1 MAISRKRKIIIGVSI
16 GLLLVVILA
25 ISLTAG
31 NREAPEVTVAEVK
44 QVGELQSKV
53 TASGEVRPVKFYNL
67 TAEVSGRITNIY
79 VKEGDAVTQNQ
90 PLIKVDPTQFAE
102 QVAGAAANVN
112 AAGADANASQAAV
125 DTAQNNVYTAQAS
138 LNSAQADLERSKAD
152 LSLAEANRKR
162 NEQLLESG
170 VVSKQVYDQADTTYQ
185 TALASF
191 NGAKARVEQL
201 KTQVEDA
208 RLRVKQAQ
216 ANAKSSVARVEQV
229 RSGLRSNQDLLTK
242 TTRFSPINGVV
253 SSLPVKEGEYALAN
267 FSSTALMVIA
277 DMSVVNVEVK
287 VDETDIANV
296 KVGQPAKVKVD
307 ALGDMEI
314 DGEVTEVGSSAITR
328 SGQTIAQTTGSQ
340 EAKDFK
346 VVVKLLP
353 DDETRNR
360 LRPGM
365 SATSVVTTDRREN
378 AVVVP
383 LQALVLQEE
392 PAAAP
397 AGATPGAPPADDKA
411 AKPKEVQGVFLLDG
425 NKVKF
430 TPVETGITGDTDIE
444 VKSGVKAGDTI
455 VTGPF
460 SVLRTLKNDTAVK
473 RSTDKAGAK
482 VEPKKG

>member
-1 MAISRKRKIIIGVSI
+1 MAISRKRKILIGVSI
-16 GLLLVVILA
+16 GLILVVILA

-31 NREAPEVTVAEVK
+31 NREAPEVTVADVK
-44 QVGELQSKV
+44 RVPELTSKV
-53 TASGEVRPVKFYNL
+53 TASGEVRPIKFYNL

-79 VKEGDAVTQNQ
+79 VKEGDDVTKGQ
-90 PLIKVDPTQFAE
+90 PLIKVDPTQLAE
-102 QVAGAAANVN
+102 QVAGSAANVSSTVADSN
-112 AAGADANASQAAV
+112 AAAVAV
-125 DTAQNNVYTAQAS
+125 DTAQSNVYSTEAS
-138 LNSAQADLERSKAD
+138 LGSAEAEMNRSKAD
-152 LSLAEANRKR
+152 LNLAEANLKR
-162 NEQLLESG
+162 NQALLESG
-170 VVSKQVYDQADTTYQ
+170 VVSKQVYDTAETTYQ
-185 TALASF
+185 TSLASF

-201 KTQVEDA
+201 KSQVEEA
-208 RLRVKQAQ
+208 KTRVKQAQ
-216 ANAKSSVARVEQV
+216 ANYKASQSRVEQV
-229 RSGLRSNQDLLTK
+229 RSGLRSNQDLLQK
-242 TTRFSPINGVV
+242 TTRFSPIDGVV

-296 KVGQPAKVKVD
+296 KMGQSAKVKVD
-307 ALGDMEI
+307 ALGDTEI

-353 DDETRNR
+353 TDEIRQK

-365 SATSVVTTDRREN
+365 SATSVVTTDKRQN
-378 AVVVP
+378 ATVVP
-383 LQALVLQEE
+383 LQALVLQEQ
-392 PAAAP
+392 PAP
-397 AGATPGAPPADDKA
+397 ADASSQSGDEKA
-411 AKPKEVQGVFLLDG
+411 AKPKEVQGVFVLDG

-444 VKSGVKAGDTI
+444 VVSGIQEGATI

-460 SVLRTLKNDTAVK
+460 SVLRTLKSDTVVK
-473 RSTDKAGAK
+473 RSTDKGGAK
-482 VEPKKG
+482 TDKKG